1 MKEEKK
7 KDVRLIYKTS
17 SVIFN
22 ILFYVAIAVV
32 ALSIM
37 IGLVVVIVNVST
49 DEMLLPPYMKKI
61 YDDSGNI
68 MEYSI
73 NLGNGASIVK
83 SVSDVTLGNIKS
95 VIYCFLLMMC
105 TIISVLIPIFRFL
118 SIILKAFS
126 ENDFF
131 DKSNY
136 RLVNYIGVTTILS
149 GFVIGIVERFVNF
162 TLFKTFVYNA
172 GNISFKFGINIHIVL
187 IGAVILILGI
197 IIRSMIDSY
206 NMNISSENALVVSNE

>member
-1 MKEEKK
+1 MKKEKK

-37 IGLVVVIVNVST
+37 IGLIVVIVNVST

-95 VIYCFLLMMC
+95 VIYCFLLMVC
-105 TIISVLIPIFRFL
+105 TIISVLIPIFRFM

-136 RLVNYIGVTTILS
+136 HLVNYIGVTTILS